1 MPHKTTIPSTRYMC
15 VYTERI
21 NANEIGVQN
30 VKNFLKCYPFKIYY
44 IKSIFCLNHFFKIV
58 YQSDNHV
65 FVVSM
70 PKSNKMFFK

>member
-30 VKNFLKCYPFKIYY
+30 VNIFKKCYPFKIYY
-44 IKSIFCLNHFFKIV
+44 IKNIFCLNHFFLNCI
-58 YQSDNHV
+58 SIG
-65 FVVSM
+65 
-70 PKSNKMFFK
+70 